1 MSVNTIPTRNQQSNE
16 YLERNQEILQS
27 VPIFL
32 AHTLEWGPSL
42 REEIFNV
49 ENVQK
54 RATKIVQGIKD
65 LPYEDRLRHLKLP

>member
-32 AHTLEWGPSL
+32 AHTLVYYI
-42 REEIFNV
+42 IFF
-49 ENVQK
+49 ERVQQ
-54 RATKIVQGIKD
+54 RDIPTHQYVTS
-65 LPYEDRLRHLKLP
+65 HLKVLLIISPASPHR